1 MNNFIF
7 YIISFSTVFI
17 NNYIIIDFFCNR
29 YEKKFKSIIYIVYL
43 FSISIV
49 IFLVNQINN
58 PYLNYVI
65 NIINFVL
72 LGIIFSCTKTK
83 DFLINFSFFIV
94 LILLDLIL
102 FVAID
107 TILSWADINQRLSSS
122 RRIAGMVLEC
132 MIYFIAYEFIKRYFF
147 EKNSIDLKKKDIFIY
162 FIISILSWIFCLG
175 LNVFS
180 IHYLNQYLY
189 LVTLFSSIMIFIF
202 NILYIYLLKTVSKN
216 NQLEKNILLMNEKS
230 EITHKYY
237 LHLEEKEKENALFL
251 HDIKNHIQTLQN
263 MINTNVNSKY
273 MNNYFESINNILK
286 SNQKSFHSDNKVLEI
301 LINDKINKAK
311 EKGIKVDIKFDD
323 SDISFISEFDLVS
336 ILSNLFDNAID
347 ATKNITSHDKTISLI
362 IRTINSYLII
372 KMSNPYENKLCFTNN
387 TLKSTKNDHSGL
399 GLLSLKNSLANYNAK
414 YKIDLSKKDY
424 FIVYCL
430 FYLN

>member
-72 LGIIFSCTKTK
+72 LGIIFSCTKAK

-237 LHLEEKEKENALFL
+237 LHLEEKEKETALFL

-347 ATKNITSHDKTISLI
+347 
-362 IRTINSYLII
+362 
-372 KMSNPYENKLCFTNN
+372 
-387 TLKSTKNDHSGL
+387 
-399 GLLSLKNSLANYNAK
+399 
-414 YKIDLSKKDY
+414 Y
-424 FIVYCL
+424 FAQK
-430 FYLN
+430 